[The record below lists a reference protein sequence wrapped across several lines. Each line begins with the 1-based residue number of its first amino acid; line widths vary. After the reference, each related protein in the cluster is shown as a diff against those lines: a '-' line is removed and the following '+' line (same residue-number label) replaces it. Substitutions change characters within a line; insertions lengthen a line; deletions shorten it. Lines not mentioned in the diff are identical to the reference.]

1 MGRSVRIRERKKL
14 QAIQKLQKSFVV
26 IKGDRNL
33 QVIIA
38 VLIAGAIL
46 LSLSEYDIQP
56 YITKTTFQDNLYSYQ
71 IERNGLSYPND
82 KLNIYAMAPNYP
94 IYITI
99 DDSQHLTLDYNVYL
113 VNDTGQAIGY
123 GPSTF
128 LFGGQIT
135 NTTNL
140 VINNT
145 IYHMTYRLTVSAPGL
160 SSFNIPV
167 TVTQTETLIP
177 PANYWILIPGVI
189 LMLAGMVSIG
199 MKMMSISS
207 DVEKYYSK
215 LNLKNKRDIDIISV
229 RRYSSLSK
237 QTSYENFLS
246 IVIGLS
252 ICALGFVVFGHQF
265 LLSWIGIILVIA
277 GISLFLNGLIRL
289 STRG

>member
-1 MGRSVRIRERKKL
+1 MVHSVKVREKRKL
-14 QAIQKLQKSFVV
+14 QPIQNLKKSFVI
-26 IKGDRNL
+26 IKGDRTL
-33 QVIIA
+33 QIIIA

-46 LSLSEYDIQP
+46 LSFSEYDIQP
-56 YITKTTFQDNLYSYQ
+56 YVTKTTFQDTLYSYQ
-71 IERNGLSYPND
+71 IERNGLNYPND
-82 KLNIYAMAPNYP
+82 KLNVYAMAPNYP

-123 GPSTF
+123 GPATL

-145 IYHMTYRLTVSAPGL
+145 IYHMTYRLTISAPGL

-167 TVTQTETLIP
+167 TVTQTETLYP

-189 LMLAGMVSIG
+189 LMLAGMISIG

-215 LNLKNKRDIDIISV
+215 LNLKKKKDIDIISV
-229 RRYSSLSK
+229 KRYSNQSK
-237 QTSYENFLS
+237 PTSYENFLS

-252 ICALGFVVFGHQF
+252 ICALGFMVFGHQF
-265 LLSWIGIILVIA
+265 LLSWIGIIFVIA
-277 GISLFLNGLIRL
+277 GISLLLNGLIRL

>member
-1 MGRSVRIRERKKL
+1 MVHSVKVREKRKL
-14 QAIQKLQKSFVV
+14 QPIQNLKKSFVI
-26 IKGDRNL
+26 IKGDRTL
-33 QVIIA
+33 QIIIA

-46 LSLSEYDIQP
+46 LSFSEYDIQP
-56 YITKTTFQDNLYSYQ
+56 YVTKTTFQDTLYSYQ
-71 IERNGLSYPND
+71 IERNGLNYPND
-82 KLNIYAMAPNYP
+82 KLNVYAMAPNYP

-123 GPSTF
+123 GPATL

-145 IYHMTYRLTVSAPGL
+145 IYHMTYRLTISAPGL

-167 TVTQTETLIP
+167 TVTQTETLYP

-189 LMLAGMVSIG
+189 LMLAGMISIG

-215 LNLKNKRDIDIISV
+215 LNLKKKKDIDIISV
-229 RRYSSLSK
+229 KRYSNQSK
-237 QTSYENFLS
+237 PTSYENFLS

-252 ICALGFVVFGHQF
+252 ICALGFIVFGHQF
-265 LLSWIGIILVIA
+265 LLSWIGIILIIA

>member
-1 MGRSVRIRERKKL
+1 MVHSVKVREKRKL
-14 QAIQKLQKSFVV
+14 QPIQNLKKSFVI
-26 IKGDRNL
+26 IKGDRTL
-33 QVIIA
+33 QIIIA

-46 LSLSEYDIQP
+46 LSFSEYDIQP
-56 YITKTTFQDNLYSYQ
+56 YVTKTTFQDTLYSYQ
-71 IERNGLSYPND
+71 IERNGLNYPND
-82 KLNIYAMAPNYP
+82 KLNVYAMAPNYP

-123 GPSTF
+123 GPATL

-145 IYHMTYRLTVSAPGL
+145 IYHMTYRLTISAPGL

-167 TVTQTETLIP
+167 TVTQTETLYP

-189 LMLAGMVSIG
+189 LMLAGMISIG

-215 LNLKNKRDIDIISV
+215 LNLKKKKDIDIISV
-229 RRYSSLSK
+229 KRYSNQSK
-237 QTSYENFLS
+237 PTSYENFLS
-246 IVIGLS
+246 IAIGLS
-252 ICALGFVVFGHQF
+252 ICALGFMVFGHQF
-265 LLSWIGIILVIA
+265 LLSWIGIIFVIA
-277 GISLFLNGLIRL
+277 GISLLLNGLIRL